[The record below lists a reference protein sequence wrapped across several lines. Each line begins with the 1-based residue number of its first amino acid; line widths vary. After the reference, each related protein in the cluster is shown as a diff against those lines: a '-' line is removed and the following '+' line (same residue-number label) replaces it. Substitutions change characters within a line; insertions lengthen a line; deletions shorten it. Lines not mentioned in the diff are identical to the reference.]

1 MKPQSCVPCLCWDAL
16 LKRER
21 KRIGGDMAM
30 KALVSADRPVVWIWH
45 PDDPKQ
51 YSWPLG
57 LKNSRQEAEEDLE
70 SVALAKSPAK
80 RPPVSFIEREPK
92 RKSVKKQGRRWR
104 NGPKADCSASDSR
117 SLRGGVKGKP
127 CRGTAGLNPL
137 GSRAG

>member
-57 LKNSRQEAEEDLE
+57 LKNSRQEAEEDFGVG
-70 SVALAKSPAK
+70 SPRKVAREASTRQLYREGAEAEKREEAGSPLAERPKS
-80 RPPVSFIEREPK
+80 R
-92 RKSVKKQGRRWR
+92 
-104 NGPKADCSASDSR
+104 
-117 SLRGGVKGKP
+117 L
-127 CRGTAGLNPL
+127 
-137 GSRAG
+137 